1 MITLLCAE
9 DIIFVLPFVFMAL
22 FITVVAVVAVVAVA
36 KSKKRRQSLDEYK
49 ATHQYYTDGDGL
61 TDYQREFLKEK
72 RRQRS
77 GRNVT
82 ASDGSHTH
90 KGKEEKYDKIV
101 GSLGEVNDEGCD
113 ELDGIRL
120 IEHDESYCDD
130 PNHIIETDNEELIRA
145 MVLGEAVNNP
155 RFKQMYKRK

>member
-61 TDYQREFLKEK
+61 TDYQREAGVTLLQATDRILIKEK
-72 RRQRS
+72 RKS
-77 GRNVT
+77 T
-82 ASDGSHTH
+82 IKS
-90 KGKEEKYDKIV
+90 
-101 GSLGEVNDEGCD
+101 
-113 ELDGIRL
+113 
-120 IEHDESYCDD
+120 
-130 PNHIIETDNEELIRA
+130 
-145 MVLGEAVNNP
+145 
-155 RFKQMYKRK
+155 